1 MTDNKKKKRQYK
13 NKTPGQERDF
23 EILSARRM
31 FKAYEDVPANHTG
44 PAIANWDPPLGKPTK
59 IMYKKKKRELDMETL
74 QTDNRIDGRTK
85 SYRDAVRRIRE
96 RQEKMKE
103 RQTNDNVNQ
112 FALQAANP
120 FGKKVDEAI
129 PMHTPKDRAA
139 TDAVVDAW
147 KKAGGEV
154 KKLKPGHPKG
164 MDPRRKKL
172 KKQLNQEEVE
182 MNKKYLETKPDS
194 LEAAA
199 YQSANTEVPV
209 NPNSLRP
216 TLHLP
221 KNKYLETKEGSLE
234 RAVEEAM
241 IEKHVPGHVDKPK
254 LPRQLKDPKKE
265 KMVGIKGK
273 GTVVVDRKDPKYK
286 GAPEHES
293 VENEG
298 WGAVAKFADSQA
310 AGEKKKKETATNKKV
325 SSWAKKEDMSLA
337 PKGKG
342 RKAAKALYKEGEW
355 ADSKAQERKDTAAML
370 KKQNEREKRYQA
382 QQAKQKQ
389 AKEGVSDLVN
399 RIQFG
404 KPFEVVD
411 EDDDRRTD
419 DAIDAYDKSKDAS
432 RDADWDTVHGK
443 IKQGKKE
450 KKYAKKER
458 GEIDKDDP
466 NWKSRA
472 YHTGMH
478 GEEIKPLSQE
488 FVDAILNSKWIGEDK
503 LSYKERQGLSKS
515 QFALPGKGSGPEGK
529 QGGSYPIPDESH
541 ARNALARVSQHGTSA
556 EKSKV
561 QSAVEKKFP
570 NIKVS
575 ESKEAE
581 KGERD
586 VGSDAYANYVKGLT
600 PGQEAN
606 PRITNKQAAETAARV
621 VGQTETGKRKKDRID
636 DEYVPTLEEYV
647 THLESLEG
655 DELETELENLSQ
667 NELLE
672 ILGTGLVKKAGK
684 SLMKRFSAGGRLAAA
699 KKKGAKIKVKSDIM
713 TQKTSNIAA
722 KSKLK
727 AQKAGFKDA
736 KKKAKMPPAP
746 AAAPAKPAAKPK
758 LKVVGGDTPKPAGEA
773 PKKPAKVK
781 MVPGKGIV
789 AAEFEPG
796 SLIARTMD
804 ELSKKVLG
812 RYVKQAAHDTAGA
825 GIDLVVGDE
834 EEYC

>member
-1 MTDNKKKKRQYK
+1 MDNKKKKRQYK

-31 FKAYEDVPANHTG
+31 FQAYEDVPANHTG
-44 PAIANWDPPLGKPTK
+44 PAIANWDPLLGKPTK
-59 IMYKKKKRELDMETL
+59 IMYKKKKRELDMETFNA
-74 QTDNRIDGRTK
+74 NRVDGRTK
-85 SYRDAVRRIRE
+85 SYRETVRRIKE
-96 RQEKMKE
+96 RQERLKE
-103 RQTNDNVNQ
+103 LQAKDTINQVNKVNP

-120 FGKKVDEAI
+120 FGKEVDEAI

-139 TDAVVDAW
+139 TDAAVDSW

-194 LEAAA
+194 LEAAV

-221 KNKYLETKEGSLE
+221 EKKYLETKEGSLE

-265 KMVGIKGK
+265 KMVGVKGK

-298 WGAVAKFADSQA
+298 WGAVAKAADSSIA
-310 AGEKKKKETATNKKV
+310 DEKKKKETASNKKV
-325 SSWAKKEDMSLA
+325 SSWMKARKEDMSLA

-342 RKAAKALYKEGEW
+342 KKAAKALYKEGEW
-355 ADSKAQERKDTAAML
+355 ADSKAQERKDSAAMV
-370 KKQNEREKRYQA
+370 KKHNEREKRYQA

-399 RIQFG
+399 MIQFG

-411 EDDDRRTD
+411 EDDDRRTV
-419 DAIDAYDKSKDAS
+419 DAIRAYDKSKDAS

-450 KKYAKKER
+450 KAYAKKER
-458 GEIDKDDP
+458 GEIKKDDP
-466 NWKSRA
+466 DWKSRA

-541 ARNALARVSQHGTSA
+541 ARNALARVSQHGSEA

-561 QSAVEKKFP
+561 RSAVEKKFP
-570 NIKVS
+570 DIKVS
-575 ESKEAE
+575 ESKAAE
-581 KGERD
+581 EGERD
-586 VGSDAYANYVKGLT
+586 FGSSAYANYVKGIT
-600 PGQEAN
+600 PGQEADVDV
-606 PRITNKQAAETAARV
+606 TNKDAKKASSVSKKVSDARER
-621 VGQTETGKRKKDRID
+621 QSTRID
-636 DEYVPTLEEYV
+636 DEYVAR
-647 THLESLEG
+647 LESLEG

-672 ILGTGLVKKAGK
+672 ILGTGLIKKAAGAIK
-684 SLMKRFSAGGRLAAA
+684 KRFSVGGRLAAA
-699 KKKGAKIKVKSDIM
+699 KKKGAKIKAKGDIM

-722 KSKLK
+722 KAKLK
-727 AQKAGFKDA
+727 VQKAGFKDA

-746 AAAPAKPAAKPK
+746 AAAPAKPAAPAATAKPK
-758 LKVVGGDTPKPAGEA
+758 LKL
-773 PKKPAKVK
+773 
-781 MVPGKGIV
+781 
-789 AAEFEPG
+789 AAEFEPD

-804 ELSKKVLG
+804 ELSRK
-812 RYVKQAAHDTAGA
+812 
-825 GIDLVVGDE
+825 I
-834 EEYC
+834 